1 MLVYE
6 LKHLLADL
14 SDSANVLIYS
24 SFDKES
30 RQLLNEDIIIDR
42 NENIMI
48 DCDHQVEPKHTII
61 GDK

>member
-14 SDSANVLIYS
+14 PDSANVFIYS

-30 RQLLNEDIIIDR
+30 RHLLRQDIIMDR

-48 DCDHQVEPKHTII
+48 DCDHHVKPL
-61 GDK
+61 